1 MEKYLYFMEQTDGA
15 FDGANDAVC
24 RPVSAFKGFGI
35 IASTTTLELH
45 FDNLLENA
53 GAHAGAIDKVALTV
67 TANKQ
72 KEVMEA
78 IADKIKFG
86 KDPFIVVCDS
96 SNNVFIHQDVTA
108 CTISVQAAS

>member
-1 MEKYLYFMEQTDGA
+1 MEKYLYFMEQADGL
-15 FDGANDAVC
+15 FNTLNDAVC
-24 RPVSAFKGFGI
+24 RPISAFKGFGTNG
-35 IASTTTLELH
+35 TTTELVMH

-53 GAHAGAIDKVALTV
+53 GAHAGAIDKVVLTI

-86 KDPFIVVCDS
+86 KDPFIVVCDAANS
-96 SNNVFIHQDVTA
+96 GFIHQDVTA
-108 CTISVQAAS
+108 CTITVTAAS